1 MGFHIDPFRFGKLL
15 DRYYTLEGWDED
27 GVPTEETLLKYGL
40 SAVNEAIRP
49 YREQLAQHRK
59 TAPRYEDVPANLAR
73 RGSEEFMR
81 GRKSTST
88 SSIDCGRFL
97 AQAEQK

>member
-15 DRYYTLEGWDED
+15 DRYYALEGWDED

-40 SAVNEAIRP
+40 SAVNEVIQP
-49 YREQLAQHRK
+49 CREQLAQRRK
-59 TAPRYEDVPANLAR
+59 TTPRYEDVPANLAI

-81 GRKSTST
+81 GRKYT
-88 SSIDCGRFL
+88 SSINCGRFL
-97 AQAEQK
+97 TPAEQG